1 MNKIVFKLPAGVAMK
16 FSCRNA
22 AHANVWALA
31 AMFGFVF
38 FAPRNTNLGGE
49 LGDIFIIFKISPK
62 FHASARLLVKN
73 FTNYGDRWS
82 DVPPGPPADY

>member
-22 AHANVWALA
+22 AHANIRTFA

-38 FAPRNTNLGGE
+38 FAPRDTNLGGE
-49 LGDIFIIFKISPK
+49 LGDIFIIFEISPK
-62 FHASARLLVKN
+62 FYTCTGFLTEN

-82 DVPPGPPADY
+82 DVSPGPPADY

>member
-16 FSCRNA
+16 FTCRNA

-38 FAPRNTNLGGE
+38 FAPRNAYLSGE
-49 LGDIFIIFKISPK
+49 FGDVFVILKIGPK
-62 FHASARLLVKN
+62 FHAGAGFL
-73 FTNYGDRWS
+73 
-82 DVPPGPPADY
+82 A